1 MKGVATSVLILHHAV
16 PAGKT
21 GRSAA
26 SDAGVLAEVNAVR
39 EALQQLGIKHRV
51 AAAARLQDIPPLL
64 HASRESVVF
73 NLVENFED
81 GCTPDAMQVPTLCE
95 AFNKACT
102 GNDSASQTLCLN
114 KWRTKGVLKAAGQ
127 PVPDGALIAPGV
139 RPQRRALPPPP
150 WIVKPLSADASEGI
164 HAGSVVSGDLPK
176 LASTIRQLHNSFRQ
190 PALVESFFGCR
201 ELNVAILQKGDR
213 IQVLP
218 VSEIEFRNFGARRP
232 RIVDYRAKWS
242 SNSFEYRNTVRV
254 VPATLSPGLEK
265 QIANSAITAWHAVGC
280 RDYARVDFRLDERG
294 DFALLEVNP
303 NPDISPDSGFAASL
317 HAAGIPFAQFVECIV
332 RNAMHR
338 LPSEGLQKRL
348 SLRRLQGHKKE
359 HVRFVIRRT
368 LAGDRNAV
376 LSFMRHTGFF
386 HAGEM
391 EVAREVLDEAI
402 KGGASGHYQS
412 FTLLEANKPV
422 GWICFGP
429 TPCTIGTFD
438 IYWIGVCPRHQ
449 GRGYGRALLLFAE
462 QEMRRRQGRV
472 AIIETSGRA
481 SYDSTRGFYL
491 TNGYREVARIPDF
504 YMPDDARV
512 IYTKPLEFS

>member
-1 MKGVATSVLILHHAV
+1 MKGIKPSVLILHHAV
-16 PAGKT
+16 PAMKSGQ
-21 GRSAA
+21 SAA
-26 SDAGVLAEVNAVR
+26 SDAGVLSEVDAVR
-39 EALQQLGIKHRV
+39 EALKQLGISHRV
-51 AAAARLQDIPPLL
+51 AAAARLHDIPPLL

-81 GCTPDAMQVPTLCE
+81 GSTHHAMQVPTLCE
-95 AFNKACT
+95 AFGKACT

-127 PVPDGALIAPGV
+127 PVPDGILVSPGTA
-139 RPQRRALPPPP
+139 PQRRTLPPAP

-164 HAGSVVSGDLPK
+164 HRGSVISGDLK
-176 LASTIRQLHNSFRQ
+176 RLAGEIRHLHTSFRQ

-213 IQVLP
+213 LQVLP
-218 VSEIEFRNFGARRP
+218 VSEIEFRNFGSCRP

-242 SNSFEYRNTVRV
+242 SKSFEFRNTVRV
-254 VPATLSPGLEK
+254 VPAPLPPKLEK
-265 QIANSAITAWHAVGC
+265 RIAQSAVTAWQSTGC
-280 RDYARVDFRLDERG
+280 RDYARVDFRMDERG
-294 DFALLEVNP
+294 EFVILEVNP

-317 HAAGIPFAQFVECIV
+317 HAAGVDFRQFVECIV
-332 RNAMHR
+332 DNAMSR
-338 LPSEGLQKRL
+338 LPSAGFQERHAPRKRQRQKK
-348 SLRRLQGHKKE
+348 GHN
-359 HVRFVIRRT
+359 RFAIRRT
-368 LAGDRNAV
+368 NASDRDAV
-376 LSFMRHTGFF
+376 LSFMRDTGFF
-386 HAGEM
+386 HEGEM
-391 EVAREVLDEAI
+391 EIAREVLDEAI

-412 FTLLEANKPV
+412 FTLQQGGIPV

-438 IYWIGVCPRHQ
+438 LYWIGVCPRHQ
-449 GRGYGRALLLFAE
+449 GCGYGRALLLHAE
-462 QEMRRRQGRV
+462 REMRRRSGKLS
-472 AIIETSGRA
+472 IIETSGRA

-512 IYTKPLEFS
+512 IYTKPLDLS